1 MAIAGLHLTEQ
12 EHTALETMAQRTGN
26 TPDEKEVSIAETTAR
41 VTT

>member
-12 EHTALETMAQRTGN
+12 EHTALETMAQHLGN